1 MKIEQFTYF
10 YPEKPFLITR
20 EQPLFQNCN
29 QSNDWMAEKKYNGGR
44 LLLHY
49 VDGQFQFWNRH
60 SAKFNFQPN
69 EELQKALSNLKL
81 NRYCLF
87 DGELR
92 NNKVIGVKQ
101 KVILFDIIIWE
112 GELLRIPF
120 SQRRKLL
127 ESLQLPIEGE
137 PLGIVKQHKV
147 DFNQLFEE
155 VIKDEEIE
163 GLVLKNLNGKLK
175 VDRKSGQD
183 SSWMLKIRRPSK
195 NYKF

>member
-1 MKIEQFTYF
+1 MKIVQFTYF

-29 QSNDWMAEKKYNGGR
+29 QSEDWFAEKKYNGSR

-49 VDGQFQFWNRH
+49 INEKFEFWNRH
-60 SAKFNFQPN
+60 SDKFNFQPN
-69 EELQKALSNLKL
+69 EELQKALSTLKL
-81 NRYCLF
+81 NGYCLF

-101 KVILFDIIIWE
+101 KVVLFDVIIWE

-120 SQRRKLL
+120 SQRRKIL
-127 ESLQLPIEGE
+127 ESLRLPIEGE
-137 PLGIVKQHKV
+137 PLGIIQQHKI
-147 DFNQLFEE
+147 DFNQLFDE
-155 VIKDEEIE
+155 VVSDKEIE
-163 GLVLKNLNGKLK
+163 GLVLKNQNGRLK
-175 VDRKSGQD
+175 VDRKSSRN